1 MQWVS
6 VSERACC
13 EWEWTAARSQHV
25 TRRLRSTEGPPLS
38 RVRTAHVAGCTAST
52 LIHSPLQQCCCLK
65 TFILCSLLYPPQ
77 PLPSFLLP
85 ASQKRGYTMWLE
97 VWRGFSSTNIPPVD
111 GAHVDNPRRMS
122 VNKSICHTHLMK
134 AQLGTSQLYK
144 ELSSLSTP
152 ATPAAW
158 PRAAQASSL
167 VQTGLFPQNR
177 NDDKSR

>member
-1 MQWVS
+1 MDGCPFPACDKEVKKHRGAS
-6 VSERACC
+6 IIPSENGPCGWLHGLHSHSLAF
-13 EWEWTAARSQHV
+13 TTVLLPQNFHSLFSA
-25 TRRLRSTEGPPLS
+25 LPPPL
-38 RVRTAHVAGCTAST
+38 A
-52 LIHSPLQQCCCLK
+52 
-65 TFILCSLLYPPQ
+65 PQ

-122 VNKSICHTHLMK
+122 VNKSIYHTHLMK